1 MVACLGQEG
10 LAHSSIRTYLS
21 GVRQIQIAN
30 GYPDP
35 HIDQMPRL
43 RQVLK
48 SVKIQA
54 GRTGK
59 IPRPRLPITPSIL
72 LKLRAVW
79 LQGTSFN
86 NTMLWAAAT
95 TTFFSFCRSGETTVP
110 RETAYDPEVHLSY
123 SDLAVDNTSA
133 PQAISIKIKTS
144 KTDQCRRGYKI
155 VLGHTNNCLCPVSAL
170 LSYLALRGN
179 SPGPL
184 FHWQN
189 KTPLSKPKFVDHV
202 RQALLSA
209 NLPAHLYAGHSFR
222 IGAATTAA
230 AAGIEDSTIQT
241 LGRWKSSSY
250 LLYIRL
256 NPSHMASLSS
266 TLAQCSI

>member
-1 MVACLGQEG
+1 
-10 LAHSSIRTYLS
+10 
-21 GVRQIQIAN
+21 
-30 GYPDP
+30 
-35 HIDQMPRL
+35 
-43 RQVLK
+43 
-48 SVKIQA
+48 
-54 GRTGK
+54 
-59 IPRPRLPITPSIL
+59 
-72 LKLRAVW
+72 
-79 LQGTSFN
+79 
-86 NTMLWAAAT
+86 MLWAAAT

-110 RETAYDPEVHLSY
+110 SESAYDPEVHLSY
-123 SDLAVDNTSA
+123 ANLAVDNTSA
-133 PQAISIKIKTS
+133 PQVISIKIKTS
-144 KTDQCRRGYKI
+144 KTDQCRRGYKV
-155 VLGHTNNCLCPVSAL
+155 VLGRTDNCLCPVSAL
-170 LSYLALRGN
+170 LSYLAILGN

-189 KTPLSKPKFVDHV
+189 KTPLSKPKFVEHV

-256 NPSHMASLSS
+256 ILVIRMASLSS